1 MGFDAGAG
9 VERGGMGIV
18 ELATRRLEELRR
30 SGIELP
36 HSPKAQTAAT
46 PQESLLSRASR
57 RLADTQQLEPTPAE
71 PHKLL
76 QTAED
81 APPVH
86 AEATTIAGDGMVPD
100 GSTALRSKAIE
111 IDLER
116 LQAMGY
122 LTAQTPRTQIASDF
136 RVVKRQLLVNVTDA
150 ATKNANLIM
159 VTSALPNEGKTFVA
173 INLAISMAMEV
184 DRTVLLVD
192 ADVARPSILAR
203 LGVAPAAG
211 LLDLLADPSVRV
223 SDVMLRTNIDKLTLV
238 PSGAPRE
245 HATEMLA
252 SDTMN
257 RLLNELSTHY
267 PDRVIVFDAPPL
279 LPSTESRVLATHMGQ
294 VILVVEAKRTPKK
307 AVEQALATVES
318 CPMVLPLLNK
328 AARSEVGAYYGYY
341 GLERS

>member
-1 MGFDAGAG
+1 
-9 VERGGMGIV
+9 MGIV

-30 SGIELP
+30 AGIQVSPSAAAEAIEVLDRTPARSVDAPHEGLP
-36 HSPKAQTAAT
+36 SAALRT
-46 PQESLLSRASR
+46 
-57 RLADTQQLEPTPAE
+57 LARTQLEPAPAE
-71 PHKLL
+71 PQKPV
-76 QTAED
+76 QFSAD
-81 APPVH
+81 APPDNT
-86 AEATTIAGDGMVPD
+86 EAAKIADDFVLPD
-100 GSTALRSKAIE
+100 SGRVLKSKAVE
-111 IDLER
+111 IDLKR
-116 LQAMGY
+116 LHAMGY

-136 RVVKRQLLVNVTDA
+136 RVIKRQLLLNASDA
-150 ATKNANLIM
+150 ATKHANLIM

-184 DRTVLLVD
+184 DRRILLVD
-192 ADVARPSILAR
+192 ADVARPSVLSR
-203 LGVAPAAG
+203 LGLAPMTG
-211 LLDLLADPSVRV
+211 LLELLADPSIPL
-223 SDVMLRTNIDKLTLV
+223 SEVMLRTNIDKLTLL
-238 PSGAPRE
+238 PAGAPVE

-257 RLLNELSTHY
+257 RLLQELSTRY

-279 LPSTESRVLATHMGQ
+279 LPSTESRVLATRMGQ

-307 AVEQALATVES
+307 AVEQALATVET